1 MSDSFFNELRERFR
15 DKAIPWLLDFDRDP
29 DRALHDML
37 RGVASVGHLIGSD
50 PGKLLLDWLR
60 GFGSQSPYARL
71 LNEALTRWIENHWGN
86 PLLPG
91 TGPDAGGDAT
101 MTSLAWLRAVDT
113 IAASPLSD
121 PREDISPRE
130 YPLFGAAT
138 RLRERMLA
146 DRRFLDN
153 MTEARSHDPQG
164 RAWIALANHQADRVL
179 LEEWWRLLS
188 LPPDEPWYRGQYGL
202 IGLRRLPPENP
213 AFKDGFNKELAEGL
227 GRFGEG
233 LWRRSREGW
242 LSEEAARAEF
252 STIARLTMARGDFP
266 DRWRGY
272 WRCFVGRHQEG
283 DLLNWWPISEFG
295 SSKPGR
301 GKSSWIEYDPTW
313 PERAQTL
320 ARMLRQPK
328 KETIV
333 QSEKLLVEQ
342 RHYADATGN
351 TSFLVRTAGRFSGS
365 IRIADPNQ
373 ALTWARM
380 AKGADP
386 WNAHAWTNEAAALLS
401 LGKREQA
408 LCVYGEA
415 ILRFPDNAVAHAGYA
430 EVLKFLDRLDE
441 ALAAYGETK
450 ERFPDNAVARNGY
463 AEVLK
468 SLGRLDEA
476 LAAYGETKERFPE
489 NVVARNGYAEVLKS
503 LGRLEEALAA
513 YGETKERFPENI
525 VVRTGYEGV
534 LRAMQQRAR
543 ATGIKEEMPIYE
555 PKARMDEPIQL
566 KTTGWGITTGI
577 QAKEEA
583 TLVRSPESS
592 YLASFERSA
601 LSSEEITRLI
611 TDAYLIRRWAR
622 EGEEDD
628 PWLNTGA
635 QRERAGELLAQLS
648 AKEGHD
654 PLVAGES
661 GMLSLATGDRQ
672 RALDLLRI
680 AVERFPGSPRVR
692 YALARAEREEAM
704 ATEDAAAM
712 TPRQWKK
719 LVRLDRHLFPLQWL
733 GPLLFQVRFPD
744 SDSALRGNVREL
756 AGWLRPGFAS
766 RDGADPSF
774 YTWWGKAVYPL
785 LFGATDLSERPDMGR
800 IRGHVR
806 ANYRTLVA
814 KEEELVYRHARR

>member
-1 MSDSFFNELRERFR
+1 MSDSSLNEPREHFQN
-15 DKAIPWLLDFDRDP
+15 KAIPWLSDFDQDP

-50 PGKLLLDWLR
+50 PDKLLLDWLR
-60 GFGSQSPYARL
+60 GFGPQSPYARL
-71 LNEALTRWIENHWGN
+71 LNEALTRWIENHWGD
-86 PLLPG
+86 PLLPD
-91 TGPDAGGDAT
+91 TGPGISGDAT
-101 MTSLAWLRAVDT
+101 MTSLAWLRVIDT
-113 IAASPLSD
+113 IAASPLPD
-121 PREDISPRE
+121 PREDITPRE

-138 RLRERMLA
+138 RLREKMLA

-164 RAWIALANHQADRVL
+164 RAWIALANHQTDRAL

-188 LPPDEPWYRGQYGL
+188 LSPDEPWYRGQYGL
-202 IGLRRLPPENP
+202 MGLRRLPPENP
-213 AFKDGFNKELAEGL
+213 AFKDSFSKELAEGL
-227 GRFGEG
+227 GRFGEA

-252 STIARLTMARGDFP
+252 STIARLTMARGDFS

-272 WRCFVGRHQEG
+272 WRHFAGRHRDG
-283 DLLNWWPISEFG
+283 DLLQWLSISEFG

-301 GKSSWIEYDPTW
+301 GKSQWVQEPIWED
-313 PERAQTL
+313 RVQAL
-320 ARMLRQPK
+320 ARSLKQPK
-328 KETIV
+328 KETIA
-333 QSEKLLVEQ
+333 QAKKLLVEQ

-386 WNAHAWTNEAAALLS
+386 WNAHAWTNEAAALFS
-401 LGKREQA
+401 LGRRDQA
-408 LCVYGEA
+408 LGVYGEA
-415 ILRFPDNAVAHAGYA
+415 ILRFPENDVARNGYA
-430 EVLKFLDRLDE
+430 EVLKSLDRLDE

-450 ERFPDNAVARNGY
+450 ERFPEDAVARN
-463 AEVLK
+463 
-468 SLGRLDEA
+468 
-476 LAAYGETKERFPE
+476 
-489 NVVARNGYAEVLKS
+489 
-503 LGRLEEALAA
+503 
-513 YGETKERFPENI
+513 
-525 VVRTGYEGV
+525 GYEGV
-534 LRAMQQRAR
+534 LRAKQQR

-555 PKARMDEPIQL
+555 PKARMDKSIQL
-566 KTTGWGITTGI
+566 KTTEWDITTGI
-577 QAKEEA
+577 RAKEGA

-592 YLASFERSA
+592 YLAPPERSA
-601 LSSEEITRLI
+601 LGSEEITRLV

-622 EGEEDD
+622 EGKEDD
-628 PWLNTGA
+628 PWLNTGM
-635 QRERAGELLAQLS
+635 QRDRARDLLAQLS
-648 AKEGHD
+648 AEEGHD
-654 PLVAGES
+654 PLVAGET

-672 RALDLLRI
+672 RALELLRI

-744 SDSALRGNVREL
+744 SDSALQGNIQEL
-756 AGWLRPGFAS
+756 ADWLRPGFAS
-766 RDGADPSF
+766 RNGADPSF
-774 YTWWGKAVYPL
+774 YTWWRKAVYPL
-785 LFGATDLSERPDMGR
+785 LFGAADLSERPDMGR
-800 IRGHVR
+800 IRGHAR
-806 ANYRTLVA
+806 ANYRALVA